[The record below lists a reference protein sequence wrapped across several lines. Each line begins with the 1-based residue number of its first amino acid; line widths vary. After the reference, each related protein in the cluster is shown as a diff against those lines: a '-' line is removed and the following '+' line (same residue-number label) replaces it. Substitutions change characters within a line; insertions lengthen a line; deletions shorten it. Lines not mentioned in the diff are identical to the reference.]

1 MLRVEAL
8 HIRRAGKTV
17 LADVTLD
24 LLPGQVL
31 GVLGPNGAGKSTL
44 LSALCGELLPAQGKV
59 WLGAQELKRL
69 SGAQRAQRLAVLPQ
83 TSTLDFAFRVEEVV
97 GMGRLP
103 HQTGRVRDEE
113 IIRAALHAA
122 DAGHLSGRSYLALSG
137 GERQR
142 VHLARVLAQ
151 LWPGEAGQTLL
162 LDEPTSMLDPLHQH
176 TTLQAIRSFAD
187 RGAAVLVILH
197 DLNLAARYCDRI
209 LLLAGGRPHALDTP
223 AQVLRPEPLK
233 AVFGL
238 DVLVQSH
245 PERGHPLIIAR

>member
-1 MLRVEAL
+1 MQAL
-8 HIRRAGKTV
+8 QIRRGKKIV
-17 LADVTLD
+17 LTGVTLNVQ
-24 LLPGQVL
+24 PGEVL

-44 LSALCGELLPAQGKV
+44 LGALCGELQPDQGSV
-59 WLGAQELKRL
+59 WLDQRELKDW

-83 TSTLDFAFRVEEVV
+83 ASTLDFAFRVEEVV

-103 HQTGRVRDEE
+103 HQTGRARDDE
-113 IIRAALHAA
+113 IISSALHAA
-122 DAGHLSGRSYLALSG
+122 DIGHLSGRSYLALSG

-176 TTLQAIRSFAD
+176 TTLQTVRAFAD
-187 RGAAVLVILH
+187 RGAGVLIILH

-209 LLLAGGRPHALDTP
+209 LLLEDGRPHTLDTAAKVMQP
-223 AQVLRPEPLK
+223 GPLK

-238 DVLVQSH
+238 DVLVQPH

>member
-1 MLRVEAL
+1 MLRTQNLQVRRGRKIVLTDITLAL
-8 HIRRAGKTV
+8 K
-17 LADVTLD
+17 
-24 LLPGQVL
+24 PGEVL

-44 LSALCGELLPAQGKV
+44 LGALCGELPANHGSV
-59 WLGAQELKRL
+59 WLDERELRDWT
-69 SGAQRAQRLAVLPQ
+69 GAQRAQRLAVLPQ
-83 TSTLDFAFRVEEVV
+83 VSTLDFAFRVEEVV

-103 HQTGRVRDEE
+103 HQSGRVRDDE
-113 IIRAALHAA
+113 IVAAALQAA
-122 DAGHLSGRSYLALSG
+122 DAAHLSGRSYLALSG

-151 LWPGEAGQTLL
+151 LWPGEEGQTLL

-176 TTLQAIRSFAD
+176 TTLQAVREFAD

-197 DLNLAARYCDRI
+197 DLNLAARYCDR
-209 LLLAGGRPHALDTP
+209 LLLLEGGRPIALDTP
-223 AQVLRPEPLK
+223 EQVLRPEPLK

-238 DVLVQSH
+238 EVLVQQH

>member
-1 MLRVEAL
+1 MLRTQNL
-8 HIRRAGKTV
+8 HIRRGRKIV
-17 LADVTLD
+17 LMDITLE
-24 LLPGQVL
+24 LKPGEVL

-44 LSALCGELLPAQGKV
+44 LGALCGELQADHTSV
-59 WLGAQELKRL
+59 WLDERELRDWT
-69 SGAQRAQRLAVLPQ
+69 GAQRAQRLAVLPQ
-83 TSTLDFAFRVEEVV
+83 VSTLNFAFRVEEVV

-103 HQTGRVRDEE
+103 HQTGRTRDDE
-113 IIRAALHAA
+113 IVAAALQAA

-151 LWPGEAGQTLL
+151 LWPGEVGQTLL

-176 TTLQAIRSFAD
+176 TTLQAVREFAD
-187 RGAAVLVILH
+187 RGASVLVILH
-197 DLNLAARYCDRI
+197 DLNLAARYCDR
-209 LLLAGGRPHALDTP
+209 LLLLEGGRPVALDTP
-223 AQVLRPEPLK
+223 EQVLRPEPLK

-238 DVLVQSH
+238 DVLVQKH

>member
-1 MLRVEAL
+1 MLRTQNL
-8 HIRRAGKTV
+8 QIRRGRKIV
-17 LADVTLD
+17 LTDITLE
-24 LLPGQVL
+24 LKPGEVL

-44 LSALCGELLPAQGKV
+44 LGALCGELKAHHGNV
-59 WLGAQELKRL
+59 WLDECEL
-69 SGAQRAQRLAVLPQ
+69 SDWTGTSRAQRLAVLPQ
-83 TSTLDFAFRVEEVV
+83 VSTLDFAFRVEEVV

-103 HQTGRVRDEE
+103 HQSGRVRDDE
-113 IIRAALHAA
+113 IVAAALHAA

-176 TTLQAIRSFAD
+176 TTLQAVREFAN

-197 DLNLAARYCDRI
+197 DLNLAARYCDR
-209 LLLAGGRPHALDTP
+209 LLLLEGGRPVALDTP
-223 AQVLRPEPLK
+223 DQVLRPEPLK

-238 DVLVQSH
+238 EVLVQQH

>member
-1 MLRVEAL
+1 MLRAHNL
-8 HIRRAGKTV
+8 HIQRGRQTV
-17 LADVTLD
+17 LSGVTVQLE
-24 LLPGQVL
+24 PGEVL

-44 LSALCGELLPAQGKV
+44 LGALCGELSASEGEVCLDGEA
-59 WLGAQELKRL
+59 L
-69 SGAQRAQRLAVLPQ
+69 SNWSGTQRARRLAVLPQ
-83 TSTLDFAFRVEEVV
+83 VSTLDFAFRVEEVV

-103 HQTGRVRDEE
+103 YQTGRVRDDE
-113 IIRAALHAA
+113 IVAAALAAA

-151 LWPGEAGQTLL
+151 LWPGQAGQTLL

-176 TTLQAIRSFAD
+176 TTLQAVRDFAD

-197 DLNLAARYCDRI
+197 DLNLAARYCDRV
-209 LLLAGGRPHALDTP
+209 LLLEGGRPVALNTP
-223 AQVLRPEPLK
+223 EQVLRPDTLK

-238 DVLVQSH
+238 EVLVQPH

>member
-1 MLRVEAL
+1 MLRTQNL
-8 HIRRAGKTV
+8 QIRRGRKIV
-17 LADVTLD
+17 LTDITLE
-24 LLPGQVL
+24 LKPGEVL

-44 LSALCGELLPAQGKV
+44 LGALCGELRAHQGSV
-59 WLGAQELKRL
+59 WLDEREL
-69 SGAQRAQRLAVLPQ
+69 SDWTGTSRAQRLAVLPQ
-83 TSTLDFAFRVEEVV
+83 VSTLDFAFRVEEVV

-103 HQTGRVRDEE
+103 HQSGRVRDDE
-113 IIRAALHAA
+113 IVAAALHAA

-176 TTLQAIRSFAD
+176 TTLQAVREFAN

-197 DLNLAARYCDRI
+197 DLNLAARYCDR
-209 LLLAGGRPHALDTP
+209 LLLLEGGRPVALDTP
-223 AQVLRPEPLK
+223 EQVLRPEPLK

-238 DVLVQSH
+238 EVLVQRH

>member
-1 MLRVEAL
+1 MLRVENL
-8 HIRRAGKTV
+8 QIRRGRKTV

-24 LLPGQVL
+24 LRPGEVL

-44 LSALCGELLPAQGKV
+44 LGALCAQLHPDEGRV
-59 WLGAQELKRL
+59 WLDERELKDWQ
-69 SGAQRAQRLAVLPQ
+69 GAQRAQRLAVLPQ
-83 TSTLDFAFRVEEVV
+83 VSTLDFAFRVEEVV

-103 HQTGRVRDEE
+103 HQSGRVRDDE
-113 IIRAALHAA
+113 IIEAALCAA
-122 DAGHLSGRSYLALSG
+122 DVGHLSGRSYLALSG

-209 LLLAGGRPHALDTP
+209 LLLENGRPHALDTP
-223 AQVLRPEPLK
+223 TQVLRPELLK

-238 DVLVQSH
+238 DVLVQPH
-245 PERGHPLIIAR
+245 PELGHPLIIAR

>member
-1 MLRVEAL
+1 MLRTENL
-8 HIRRAGKTV
+8 MIRRGSKTV
-17 LADVTLD
+17 LADITLE
-24 LLPGQVL
+24 LKSGEVL

-44 LSALCGELLPAQGKV
+44 LGALCGELHPDAGHV
-59 WLGAQELKRL
+59 WLDQQELRHCT
-69 SGAQRAQRLAVLPQ
+69 GPQRAQRLAVLPQ
-83 TSTLDFAFRVEEVV
+83 VSTLDFGFRVEEVV

-103 HQTGRVRDEE
+103 YQSGRVRDDE
-113 IIRAALHAA
+113 IVAAALDAA

-176 TTLQAIRSFAD
+176 TTLQAVREFAD

-197 DLNLAARYCDRI
+197 DLNLAARYCDR
-209 LLLAGGRPHALDTP
+209 LLLLEGGRPVALDTP
-223 AQVLRPEPLK
+223 EQVLRPEPLK

-238 DVLVQSH
+238 EVLVQPH

>member
-1 MLRVEAL
+1 MLRTQNL
-8 HIRRAGKTV
+8 QIRRGRKIV
-17 LADVTLD
+17 LTDITLE
-24 LLPGQVL
+24 LKPGEVL

-44 LSALCGELLPAQGKV
+44 LGALCGELRAHHGSV
-59 WLGAQELKRL
+59 WLDESELSDWTGA
-69 SGAQRAQRLAVLPQ
+69 ARAQRLAVLPQ
-83 TSTLDFAFRVEEVV
+83 VSTLDFAFRVEEVV

-103 HQTGRVRDEE
+103 HQSGRVRDDE
-113 IIRAALHAA
+113 IVAAALQAA

-176 TTLQAIRSFAD
+176 TTLQAVREFAN

-197 DLNLAARYCDRI
+197 DLNLAARYCDR
-209 LLLAGGRPHALDTP
+209 LLLLEGGRPVALDTP
-223 AQVLRPEPLK
+223 EQVLRPEPLK

-238 DVLVQSH
+238 EVLVQQH

>member
-1 MLRVEAL
+1 MLRVDNLQVVRGRE
-8 HIRRAGKTV
+8 TV
-17 LADVTLD
+17 LSGVSLALQA
-24 LLPGQVL
+24 GEVL

-44 LSALCGELLPAQGKV
+44 LGALCGELTAAEGDVFLHDRPLAQ
-59 WLGAQELKRL
+59 W
-69 SGAQRAQRLAVLPQ
+69 SGPERARRLAVLPQ
-83 TSTLDFAFRVEEVV
+83 VSTLGFAFRVEDVV

-103 HQTGRVRDEE
+103 HGSGLVRDAE
-113 IIRAALHAA
+113 IITAALQAA
-122 DAGHLSGRSYLALSG
+122 DAAHLRDRSYLALSG

-151 LWPGEAGQTLL
+151 LWPGDAGVTLL
-162 LDEPTSMLDPLHQH
+162 LDEPTSALDPLHQH
-176 TTLQAIRSFAD
+176 TTLQAVRDFAD

-209 LLLAGGRPHALDTP
+209 LLLQNGRPYALDTP
-223 AQVLRPEPLK
+223 QRVLQPEGVK

-238 DVLVQSH
+238 DVLVQPH

>member
-1 MLRVEAL
+1 MLRAHTL
-8 HIRRAGKTV
+8 QIQRGRKTV
-17 LADVTLD
+17 LDEVTLQ
-24 LLPGQVL
+24 LEAGEVL

-44 LSALCGELLPAQGKV
+44 LGALCGELAASAGEVSLDGKPLHD
-59 WLGAQELKRL
+59 WAR
-69 SGAQRAQRLAVLPQ
+69 SQRAQRLAVLPQ
-83 TSTLDFAFRVEEVV
+83 VSTLDFAFRVEEVV

-103 HQTGRVRDEE
+103 YQSGRVRDEE
-113 IIRAALHAA
+113 IIAAALAAA

-151 LWPGEAGQTLL
+151 LWPGQAGQTLL

-176 TTLQAIRSFAD
+176 TTLQAVREFAD

-209 LLLAGGRPHALDTP
+209 LLLENGRPVAQDTP
-223 AQVLRPEPLK
+223 EQVLRPDTLQ

-238 DVLVQSH
+238 EVLVQPH

>member
-1 MLRVEAL
+1 MLRTENLQV
-8 HIRRAGKTV
+8 RRGQKIV

-24 LLPGQVL
+24 LRAGEVL

-44 LSALCGELLPAQGKV
+44 LAALCGELLPTQGQI
-59 WLGAQELKRL
+59 WLDQNPLSEW
-69 SGAQRAQRLAVLPQ
+69 SGALRAQRLAVLPQ

-103 HQTGRVRDEE
+103 HQTGRVRDAE
-113 IIRAALHAA
+113 IVQASLQAA
-122 DAGHLSGRSYLALSG
+122 DVEHLAGRSYLALSG

-151 LWPGEAGQTLL
+151 LWPGQSGQTLL

-176 TTLQAIRSFAD
+176 TTLRAIRAFAD
-187 RGAAVLVILH
+187 HGAAVLIILH
-197 DLNLAARYCDRI
+197 DLNLAARYCDR
-209 LLLAGGRPHALDTP
+209 LLLLEEGRPRALGCPQD
-223 AQVLRPEPLK
+223 VLQPESLK

-238 DVLVQSH
+238 DVLVQPH
-245 PERGHPLIIAR
+245 PELGHPLIIAR

>member
-1 MLRVEAL
+1 MLRTQNL
-8 HIRRAGKTV
+8 QIRRGRKIV
-17 LADVTLD
+17 LTDITLE
-24 LLPGQVL
+24 LNPGEVL

-44 LSALCGELLPAQGKV
+44 LGALCGELRAHQGSV
-59 WLGAQELKRL
+59 WLDEREL
-69 SGAQRAQRLAVLPQ
+69 SDWTGTSRAQRLAVLPQ
-83 TSTLDFAFRVEEVV
+83 VSTLDFAFRVEEVV

-103 HQTGRVRDEE
+103 HQSGRLRDDE
-113 IIRAALHAA
+113 IVAAALHAA

-176 TTLQAIRSFAD
+176 TTLQAVREFAN

-197 DLNLAARYCDRI
+197 DLNLAARYCDR
-209 LLLAGGRPHALDTP
+209 LLLLEGGRPVALDTP
-223 AQVLRPEPLK
+223 EQVLRPEPLK

-238 DVLVQSH
+238 EVLVQQH

>member
-1 MLRVEAL
+1 MLRAHTL
-8 HIRRAGKTV
+8 QIRRGRKIV
-17 LADVTLD
+17 LADITLE
-24 LLPGQVL
+24 LKPGEVL

-44 LSALCGELLPAQGKV
+44 LGALCGELKADHGSV
-59 WLGAQELKRL
+59 WLDERELSDWTGAL
-69 SGAQRAQRLAVLPQ
+69 RAQRLAVLPQ
-83 TSTLDFAFRVEEVV
+83 VSTLDFAFRVEEVV

-103 HQTGRVRDEE
+103 HQSGRVRDDE
-113 IIRAALHAA
+113 IVAAALRAA

-176 TTLQAIRSFAD
+176 TTLQAVREFAD

-197 DLNLAARYCDRI
+197 DLNLAARYCDR
-209 LLLAGGRPHALDTP
+209 LLLLEGGRPVALDTP
-223 AQVLRPEPLK
+223 EQVLRPEPLK

-238 DVLVQSH
+238 EVLVQQH

>member
-1 MLRVEAL
+1 MLRTQNL
-8 HIRRAGKTV
+8 QIRRGRKIV
-17 LADVTLD
+17 LTDITLE
-24 LLPGQVL
+24 LKPGEVL

-44 LSALCGELLPAQGKV
+44 LGALCGELRAHQGSV
-59 WLGAQELKRL
+59 WLDEREL
-69 SGAQRAQRLAVLPQ
+69 SDWTGMSRAQRLAVLPQ
-83 TSTLDFAFRVEEVV
+83 VSTLDFAFRVEEVV

-103 HQTGRVRDEE
+103 HQSGRVRDDE
-113 IIRAALHAA
+113 IVAAALHAA

-176 TTLQAIRSFAD
+176 TTLQAVREFAN

-197 DLNLAARYCDRI
+197 DLNLAARYCDR
-209 LLLAGGRPHALDTP
+209 LLLLEGGRPVALDTP
-223 AQVLRPEPLK
+223 EQVLRPEPLK

-238 DVLVQSH
+238 EVLVQQH

>member
-1 MLRVEAL
+1 MLRTQNL
-8 HIRRAGKTV
+8 QIRRGRKIV
-17 LADVTLD
+17 LTDVTLE
-24 LLPGQVL
+24 LKPGEVL

-44 LSALCGELLPAQGKV
+44 LGALCGELQAHHGSV
-59 WLGAQELKRL
+59 WLDGREL
-69 SGAQRAQRLAVLPQ
+69 SDWAGTARAQRLAVLPQ
-83 TSTLDFAFRVEEVV
+83 VSTLDFAFRVEEVV

-103 HQTGRVRDEE
+103 HQSGRVRDDE
-113 IIRAALHAA
+113 IVAAALHAA

-176 TTLQAIRSFAD
+176 TTLQAVREFAN
-187 RGAAVLVILH
+187 RGATVLVILH
-197 DLNLAARYCDRI
+197 DLNLAARYCDR
-209 LLLAGGRPHALDTP
+209 LLLLEGGRPVALDTP
-223 AQVLRPEPLK
+223 EQVLRPEPLK

-238 DVLVQSH
+238 EVLVQQH

>member
-1 MLRVEAL
+1 MLRSHNL
-8 HIRRAGKTV
+8 QIRRGRKIV
-17 LADVTLD
+17 LADITLE
-24 LLPGQVL
+24 LKPGEVL

-44 LSALCGELLPAQGKV
+44 LGALCGELKADHGSV
-59 WLGAQELKRL
+59 WLDERELSDWTGAL
-69 SGAQRAQRLAVLPQ
+69 RAQRLAVLPQ
-83 TSTLDFAFRVEEVV
+83 VSTLDFAFRVEEVV

-103 HQTGRVRDEE
+103 HQSGRVRDDE
-113 IIRAALHAA
+113 IVAAALRAA

-176 TTLQAIRSFAD
+176 TTLQAVREFAD

-197 DLNLAARYCDRI
+197 DLNLAARYCDR
-209 LLLAGGRPHALDTP
+209 LLLLEGGRPVALDTP
-223 AQVLRPEPLK
+223 EQVLRPEPLK

-238 DVLVQSH
+238 EVLVQQH

>member
-1 MLRVEAL
+1 MLRVENL
-8 HIRRAGKTV
+8 QIRRGRKIVLTDIDLELRAGE
-17 LADVTLD
+17 
-24 LLPGQVL
+24 VL

-44 LSALCGELLPAQGKV
+44 LGALCGELRPDQGRV
-59 WLGAQELKRL
+59 WLDQRELSDWQGAL
-69 SGAQRAQRLAVLPQ
+69 RAQRLAVLPQ
-83 TSTLDFAFRVEEVV
+83 SSTLDFAFRVEEVV

-103 HQTGRVRDEE
+103 HQTGRIRDAQ
-113 IIRAALHAA
+113 IIAAALQAA
-122 DAGHLSGRSYLALSG
+122 DVGHLTGRSYTALSG

-176 TTLQAIRSFAD
+176 TTLQSIREFAD
-187 RGAAVLVILH
+187 HGAAVLVILH

-209 LLLAGGRPHALDTP
+209 LLLENGRPHALDTP
-223 AQVLRPEPLK
+223 QQVLRPEPLK

-238 DVLVQSH
+238 DVLVQPH

>member
-1 MLRVEAL
+1 MLRTQNL
-8 HIRRAGKTV
+8 QIRRGRKIV
-17 LADVTLD
+17 LTDITLE
-24 LLPGQVL
+24 LKPGEVL

-44 LSALCGELLPAQGKV
+44 LGALCGELRAHHGSV
-59 WLGAQELKRL
+59 WLDERELSDWTGA
-69 SGAQRAQRLAVLPQ
+69 ARAQRLAVLPQ
-83 TSTLDFAFRVEEVV
+83 VSTLDFAFRVEEVV

-103 HQTGRVRDEE
+103 HQSGRVRDDE
-113 IIRAALHAA
+113 IVAAALHAA

-176 TTLQAIRSFAD
+176 TTLQAVREFAN

-197 DLNLAARYCDRI
+197 DLNLAARYCDR
-209 LLLAGGRPHALDTP
+209 LLLLEGGRPVALDTP
-223 AQVLRPEPLK
+223 EQVLRPEPLK

-238 DVLVQSH
+238 EVLVQRH